1 MSSKSRGLILIQRV
15 LLWTLYF
22 FSGFILY
29 SNKGILPSFLITFS
43 RIIYPLSIF
52 WLQIRIKKITNFLP
66 IDSKMS
72 TSQLWFNLLPV
83 VASLLTIIFSLTNSF
98 LFILARMQSFPEEVY
113 DAAKIDGASPLQ
125 QFYYISLPFLIGIMS
140 ILFLLR
146 FIWTFNK
153 FDDIFLLTGGN
164 AGTRT
169 FTVNVYEQAF
179 AISNLLFGFMISQS
193 IFALIPKDNLSVEV
207 SPSRLLYS
215 LPMAYFGKSLLL
227 R

>member
-1 MSSKSRGLILIQRV
+1 MSSKSRGVILIQRV
-15 LLWTLYF
+15 LFWTLYF

-98 LFILARMQSFPEEVY
+98 LLILE
-113 DAAKIDGASPLQ
+113 K
-125 QFYYISLPFLIGIMS
+125 LINS
-140 ILFLLR
+140 
-146 FIWTFNK
+146 
-153 FDDIFLLTGGN
+153 
-164 AGTRT
+164 
-169 FTVNVYEQAF
+169 
-179 AISNLLFGFMISQS
+179 
-193 IFALIPKDNLSVEV
+193 
-207 SPSRLLYS
+207 
-215 LPMAYFGKSLLL
+215 
-227 R
+227 